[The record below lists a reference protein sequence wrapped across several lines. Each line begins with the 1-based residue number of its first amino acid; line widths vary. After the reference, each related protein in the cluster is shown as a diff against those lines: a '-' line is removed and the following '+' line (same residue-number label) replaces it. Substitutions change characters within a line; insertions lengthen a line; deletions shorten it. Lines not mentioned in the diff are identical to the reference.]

1 MKPDLL
7 RRVFAKAPPTG
18 PAMPAR
24 QVIAIAATI
33 ALALG
38 GVELWALSALNAD
51 GPMAGPLLGAAL
63 ACGLG
68 VLPALLNKAPSAWSR
83 GAVAALSAVLELL
96 FCIAVVG
103 SASAVAVLLLP
114 EALAVRLFD
123 SDWTTDLILLS
134 MLGLGLALAAR
145 GWLKFSAQARMTAR
159 ANVEAARARAQIA
172 ERDRELAR
180 SELSLLRAQIEP
192 HFLWNTLAHVQHL
205 TRKSPKEAEAMTGH
219 LIRFLRATVP
229 NARDGENTLGA
240 EMAAVEA
247 YLELMKIRMGERLT
261 VQVNLEPGIAA
272 LPFPPL
278 LVQTLVENAIKHG
291 IEPKVGPARVRVYA
305 RLKTDDKGLAA
316 DERHIVV
323 EVSDDGVG
331 LMAAPPTK
339 GTGMGLRNVRERLRL
354 LYGTEASLRIGGA
367 PQGGVVACIEVPLGG
382 ATATP

>member
-7 RRVFAKAPPTG
+7 RRVIARARPTG
-18 PAMPAR
+18 AATPSRP
-24 QVIAIAATI
+24 VIAMAATI
-33 ALALG
+33 ALGLG
-38 GVELWALSALNAD
+38 AVELWALSALNAD
-51 GPMAGPLLGAAL
+51 APMAGPVLGAAL

-96 FCIAVVG
+96 FCLAVVG
-103 SASAVAVLLLP
+103 SVSAVAVLLLP
-114 EALAVRLFD
+114 SPLAVRLFD
-123 SDWTTDLILLS
+123 SDWTTDLLLLG

-159 ANVEAARARAQIA
+159 ANIEAARARAQIA

-205 TRKSPKEAEAMTGH
+205 TRKSPREAEAMTGH

-240 EMAAVEA
+240 EMAAVGA
-247 YLELMKIRMGERLT
+247 YLELMKIRMGDRLT
-261 VQVNLEPGIAA
+261 VQVDLEPGIAGA
-272 LPFPPL
+272 AFPPL
-278 LVQTLVENAIKHG
+278 LIQTLVENAIKHG
-291 IEPKVGPARVRVYA
+291 IEPKVGPARVWVRA
-305 RLKTDDKGLAA
+305 GLTAG
-316 DERHIVV
+316 DERRIVV
-323 EVSDDGVG
+323 EVCDDGVG

-367 PQGGVVACIEVPLGG
+367 PQGGVVARIDIPLGG
-382 ATATP
+382 AAAPQ